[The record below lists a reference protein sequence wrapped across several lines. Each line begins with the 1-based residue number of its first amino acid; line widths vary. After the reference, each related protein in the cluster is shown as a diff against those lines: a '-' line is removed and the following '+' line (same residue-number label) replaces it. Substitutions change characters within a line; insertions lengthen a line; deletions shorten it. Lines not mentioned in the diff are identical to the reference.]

1 MNEVIKKSITQT
13 NVAINKQVTMT
24 TIVDSFNCCFEG
36 HETFFISLET
46 SPEYCL
52 IFAIIKFLWHLLAVA
67 RAVGLEPTTYG
78 FGDRCSTDWATP
90 VNAVNACKELMNGI
104 EPSTSSL
111 PRKCSTNW
119 ATSAFMQNIGTA
131 MIRLS
136 GRRDSNSRPTA
147 WKAVTLPTELLPHF
161 YKAFA
166 WAGKDSNLRRR
177 SRQIYSLLHLTALVP
192 ALYNAETTKLRIV
205 LKLTRVKKK
214 KNCPVLSKLSKN
226 SALS

>member
-119 ATSAFMQNIGTA
+119 ATSAFMQNNGTA

-161 YKAFA
+161 KCSQLCGQGRIRTSEGE
-166 WAGKDSNLRRR
+166 AGRFTVCSIWPLWYLPFTMQRPQ
-177 SRQIYSLLHLTALVP
+177 S
-192 ALYNAETTKLRIV
+192 
-205 LKLTRVKKK
+205 
-214 KNCPVLSKLSKN
+214 
-226 SALS
+226 